1 MVDQAL
7 MNLSFTGHRN
17 IRVLARKEGP
27 AFARIP
33 LLLFSLFLSPQ
44 PLPAQIER
52 PVALDPQ
59 KALTQYT
66 YQVWETGKTP
76 LEGAIRAI
84 LQSRDGYIWIGTQE
98 GLYRFDGE
106 RFTVYNSANTSEM
119 KNSSVYDLA
128 EDQEGTLWIA
138 TRDGLLARRENSFK
152 RYSVKDGL
160 TSNSLLS
167 LCIDQQGVLWIGSMG
182 GGVVQFFD
190 GFFKPYA
197 FEGDLR
203 FGTVWSLLSARD
215 TSIWIGTSSAGVAH
229 IKNGR
234 ESRYTGRGGLLTDVI
249 RTISEGR
256 DGSIW
261 VGSHLGVNRIKDGRV
276 SRLSLKD
283 GVTSEVVMRL
293 FVDSQGSLW
302 IGTVGSGLNRF
313 AQGKISALTSKNGL
327 TNDNV
332 LSFLEDREGNLW
344 VGTADGLIQFKD
356 EAFTTFT
363 LEEGLSNDVVWCSLE
378 DSKGAMWLGTN
389 SGLNR
394 LHRSGIQSYTMKNGL
409 SNNTV
414 RALCEDSK
422 GTLWIGTYGGGL
434 CEMRNGQIV
443 RSSLNQPQLAF
454 VYSIFEDFR
463 NVLWIGTSDG
473 LFSVVDGRLKRY
485 ASTEGLTGNFVRF
498 VGGDRSG
505 GLWIGTTEGLSF
517 LSSNRFTNYT
527 VRDGLSSNAMMCFY
541 EDRDG
546 VMWFGTVD
554 GGVVR
559 SKGAMFTTFTMRDGL
574 PENNVY
580 QILEDDLGNLWLG
593 GDRGICRINKKELN
607 DYAAGKIGY
616 FSTMTFGKKDG
627 LKARECNGGSQPSCW
642 KSKDGRLW
650 FSMVKGV
657 AVIDPHNLKINIS
670 PPSVVMQ
677 NLLADNR
684 EIGFSKGGVLEAG
697 VTRIEFRYA
706 ALSFVSPQDVAFKY
720 MLEGYD
726 KDWVGAGNARS
737 VTYTNIPPGRYTFRV
752 IAANEDGTWNLNG
765 AFASFTLRPYFYQ
778 STIFTVCMV
787 LVVIGAAA
795 GAYSLRTRRLV
806 HRTHELES
814 TVTRRTDEIVRQKD
828 ALEQANKEL
837 SDLLKQLEEKS
848 GQLEVARVRAEE
860 ANQTKSAFLANV
872 SHELRTPLNSVIG
885 FTNIMLKNKAKNLKE
900 QDLTYLDRIL
910 ENGKHLLELI
920 EDVLDLSRIEA
931 GRMDLR
937 RSSVSLEILIH
948 ETIAQIEGKLI
959 GKELAIIAELPNQMK
974 PIETDPGKFKQI
986 LINLLGNAIK
996 FTEHGSIRVRVAVDQ
1011 PTRRPV
1017 RIDVVDTGIGISRDQ
1032 QHMIFEPFTQGDVK
1046 KTRKYGGTG
1055 LGLAISRTL
1064 CELLGYTME
1073 VQSEVGV
1080 GSTFSILLGLQSRR
1094 SVYADQETFR
1104 KDQLMASSRDAQ
1116 PRDPQNIEKE
1126 TKEKILVGLQPF
1138 SHGEWAHMNINRV
1151 ALFGRN
1157 LNESLSPRQYDRF
1170 RAALTEYLVKVH
1182 PSIARVAQLFQ
1193 IIHVDPNLVQTL
1205 MFHADELGT
1214 VAGALS
1220 LNPRI
1225 SEEESQRFEA
1235 EIPKHVDQLLHAFR
1249 VLREMI
1255 LREFQCNPGELLQ
1268 AILEERSASSKT
1280 VKLSYPRPLS
1290 AKNPRTIGTNEDFV
1304 RIIELLTNTPLI
1316 GRESLSDKRELYFM
1330 VRTAGDRWIMEMRD
1344 GTVTLDPSVWAT
1356 VFEPPASGRPDSGL
1370 SEIPLILAKYGGDI
1384 CIKETVREGGTTVLL
1399 RLKVAG

>member
-1 MVDQAL
+1 MVDPPCIRP
-7 MNLSFTGHRN
+7 SFPR
-17 IRVLARKEGP
+17 RPDSRPL
-27 AFARIP
+27 P
-33 LLLFSLFLSPQ
+33 LLAGPILVGMVVLQFFLFLPVQSLQ
-44 PLPAQIER
+44 GQTER
-52 PVALDPQ
+52 PVALDPH
-59 KALTQYT
+59 KTLSQYT
-66 YQVWETGKTP
+66 HQVWETGKTP

-84 LQSRDGYIWIGTQE
+84 LQARDGSLWIGTQE
-98 GLYRFDGE
+98 GLYNFDGE
-106 RFTVYNSANTSEM
+106 RFTIYNSGNTAEM
-119 KNSSVYDLA
+119 KSSSIYALV
-128 EDQEGTLWIA
+128 EDQEGTMWIA
-138 TRDGLLARRENSFK
+138 TRDGLLEFRDNNFK
-152 RYSVKDGL
+152 RYSIKDGL

-167 LCIDQQGVLWIGSMG
+167 LCIDRQGVLWIGSMG
-182 GGVVQFFD
+182 GGVVQYFD
-190 GFFKPYA
+190 GYFKPYA

-203 FGTVWSLLSARD
+203 FGTIWSLYCARD
-215 TSIWIGTSSAGVAH
+215 SGMWIGTSSAGVAR

-234 ESRYTGRGGLLTDVI
+234 ESRYTMRGGMLTDVI
-249 RTISEGR
+249 RSISEGQ

-261 VGSHLGVNRIKDGRV
+261 IGSHLGVNRIKDGKI
-276 SRLSLKD
+276 STLTSKNGL
-283 GVTSEVVMRL
+283 TSEVVMQL

-302 IGTVGSGLNRF
+302 IGTGGGGLNRF
-313 AQGKISALTSKNGL
+313 AQGKIISLTSKSGL

-344 VGTADGLIQFKD
+344 VGTADGLNQYKD

-363 LEEGLSNDVVWCSLE
+363 FEEGLSNDVVWCSLE

-394 LHRSGIQSYTMKNGL
+394 VQRSGIQSYRMKNGL

-434 CEMRNGQIV
+434 CEMKNGHIV
-443 RSSLNQPQLAF
+443 RSSLNRPQLAF
-454 VYSIFEDFR
+454 VYSIFEDPVH
-463 NVLWIGTSDG
+463 VLWIGTSDG
-473 LFSVVDGRLKRY
+473 LFSVVDGRLRRY
-485 ASTEGLTGNFVRF
+485 SSSDGLTGNFIRF
-498 VGGDRSG
+498 VGDDREG

-517 LSSNRFTNYT
+517 LSSNHFTNYT
-527 VRDGLSSNAMMCFY
+527 ARDGLSSNAMMCFY
-541 EDRDG
+541 QDRDK
-546 VMWFGTVD
+546 VLWFGTVD
-554 GGVVR
+554 GGLIR
-559 SKGAMFTTFTMRDGL
+559 SRGAMFTSFTMRDGL
-574 PENNVY
+574 PENTVY

-593 GDRGICRINKKELN
+593 GDRGICRISKRELN
-607 DYAAGKIGY
+607 DYAAGRIGY

-627 LKARECNGGSQPSCW
+627 LKARACNGGSQPSCW

-657 AVIDPHNLKINIS
+657 AVIDPRNLKINTV
-670 PPSVVMQ
+670 PPSVIVQ
-677 NLLADNR
+677 HLLADNR
-684 EIGFSKGGVLEAG
+684 EIRFSRGSVLDAG

-706 ALSFVSPQDVAFKY
+706 ALSFVSPQDVTFKY

-726 KDWVGAGNARS
+726 KDWVNAGNARA

-752 IAANEDGTWNLNG
+752 IAANEDGTWNFNG
-765 AFASFTLRPYFYQ
+765 AFVSFSLRPYFYQ
-778 STIFTVCMV
+778 TTVFTVCLV
-787 LVVIGAAA
+787 LVVLGGAA

-806 HRTHELES
+806 RRTHELES
-814 TVTRRTDEIVRQKD
+814 TVARRTDEIVSQKD
-828 ALEQANKEL
+828 ALQRANKEL
-837 SDLLKQLEEKS
+837 SELLKELEEKS
-848 GQLEVARVRAEE
+848 GQLEVAKIRAEE

-900 QDLTYLDRIL
+900 QDLTYLERIL

-931 GRMDLR
+931 GRMDIR

-959 GKELAIIAELPNQMK
+959 GKEMTIVAEFPNPMK
-974 PIETDPGKFKQI
+974 PIDTDPGKFKQI

-1017 RIDVVDTGIGISRDQ
+1017 RVDVVDTGIGISRDQ
-1032 QHMIFEPFTQGDVK
+1032 QKAIFEPFTQGDDK

-1064 CELLGYTME
+1064 CDLLGYTME
-1073 VQSEVGV
+1073 VQSEVGI
-1080 GSTFSILLGLQSRR
+1080 GSTFSILLGRQSRR
-1094 SVYADQETFR
+1094 PVYADQEILR
-1104 KDQLMASSRDAQ
+1104 KDQLMASTRETQS
-1116 PRDPQNIEKE
+1116 RDPQYIEKE
-1126 TKEKILVGLQPF
+1126 TKEKILMGLQPF

-1170 RAALTEYLVKVH
+1170 RAALTEYLVQVQ
-1182 PSIARVAQLFQ
+1182 PSITRIAQLFQ

-1205 MFHADELGT
+1205 IFHADELAT
-1214 VAGALS
+1214 VAGVLS
-1220 LNPRI
+1220 LNPRV
-1225 SEEESQRFEA
+1225 SEGESRRFEA

-1268 AILEERSASSKT
+1268 AILEERIASSKS
-1280 VKLSYPRPLS
+1280 VKLTYPKPLS
-1290 AKNPRTIGTNEDFV
+1290 VKYPRTIGTNEDFA
-1304 RIIELLTNTPLI
+1304 RIINLLIDTPLI
-1316 GRESLSDKRELYFM
+1316 GRESASDIRELYFL
-1330 VRTAGDRWIMEMRD
+1330 VRTVGDRWLMEMRD
-1344 GTVTLDPSVWAT
+1344 GTATLDSSVWAT
-1356 VFEPPASGRPDSGL
+1356 VFEPSSSGEANRGL
-1370 SEIPLILAKYGGDI
+1370 SQIPPILAKYGGDI

>member
-1 MVDQAL
+1 MVDPPRINPSIHAR
-7 MNLSFTGHRN
+7 RN
-17 IRVLARKEGP
+17 IRAFPSTEGP
-27 AFARIP
+27 VFNRIP
-33 LLLFSLFLSPQ
+33 LLLFSILFSQL
-44 PLPAQIER
+44 LLAQAER

-59 KALTQYT
+59 KALSQYT
-66 YQVWETGKTP
+66 HEVWETGKTP

-84 LQSRDGYIWIGTQE
+84 LQSKDGYIWIGTQE
-98 GLYRFDGE
+98 GLYTFDGD
-106 RFTVYNSANTSEM
+106 RFVVRNSANTVEM
-119 KNSSVYDLA
+119 KNSSVYALA
-128 EDQEGTLWIA
+128 EDQEGTIWIA
-138 TRDGLLARRENSFK
+138 TRDGLLEYRDNNFK

-160 TSNSLLS
+160 TSNSILS
-167 LCIDQQGVLWIGSMG
+167 LCVDYQGVLWIGSMG

-190 GFFKPYA
+190 GNFKPYA

-203 FGTVWSLLSARD
+203 FGTIWSLCCARD
-215 TSIWIGTSSAGVAH
+215 SSLWIGTSSAGVAR

-234 ESRYTGRGGLLTDVI
+234 ESRFTAHGGLLTDII
-249 RTISEGR
+249 RTICEGR

-261 VGSHLGVNRIKDGRV
+261 VGSHLGVNRIKDGKV
-276 SRLSLKD
+276 STFASKD
-283 GVTSEVVMRL
+283 GLSSDVVTQL
-293 FVDSQGSLW
+293 FVDSQRSLW
-302 IGTVGSGLNRF
+302 IGTGGGGLNRF
-313 AQGKISALTSKNGL
+313 TQGTFSSLTTKSGL
-327 TNDNV
+327 TNDDV

-344 VGTADGLIQFKD
+344 VGTADGLNQFKD

-363 LEEGLSNDVVWCSLE
+363 HEEGLSNDVVWCSLE
-378 DSKGAMWLGTN
+378 DSKGALWLGTN

-394 LHRSGIQSYTMKNGL
+394 IHRSGVQWFSMKNGL
-409 SNNTV
+409 TNNTV

-434 CEMRNGQIV
+434 CEMTNGRIV
-443 RSSLNQPQLAF
+443 SSSLNRPQLAY
-454 VYSIFEDFR
+454 VYSIFEDNR
-463 NVLWIGTSDG
+463 HVLWVGTSEG
-473 LFSVVDGRLKRY
+473 LFSVVDGRLKQYVR
-485 ASTEGLTGNFVRF
+485 SEGLPGSFIRF
-498 VGGDRSG
+498 ICSDRTG

-517 LSSNRFTNYT
+517 FSSNRFTNYT
-527 VRDGLSSNAMMCFY
+527 ARDGLSSNSMMCFY
-541 EDRDG
+541 EDRDE
-546 VMWFGTVD
+546 VIWLGTVD
-554 GGVVR
+554 GGLIR
-559 SKGAMFTTFTMRDGL
+559 CKGAMFTSFTVRDGL

-607 DYAAGKIGY
+607 DYAAGKISY

-627 LKARECNGGSQPSCW
+627 LKARQCSGGSQPSCW

-650 FSMVKGV
+650 FSTVKGV
-657 AVIDPHNLKINIS
+657 AVIDPRNLKINTV
-670 PPSVVMQ
+670 PPLVVVQ
-677 NLLADNR
+677 HLIADNK
-684 EIGFSKGGVLEAG
+684 EILLSKGGALEAG

-706 ALSFVSPQDVAFKY
+706 ALSFISPADVTFKY

-726 KDWVGAGNARS
+726 KNWISAGNART

-752 IAANEDGTWNLNG
+752 IAANEDGAWNFNG
-765 AFASFTLRPYFYQ
+765 AFASFTLRSYFYQ
-778 STIFTVCMV
+778 TTFFSVCMV
-787 LVVIGAAA
+787 LVVVGAAA

-806 HRTHELES
+806 RRTHELES

-837 SDLLKQLEEKS
+837 SDLLRELEEKS
-848 GQLEVARVRAEE
+848 RQLEVARMRSEE

-885 FTNIMLKNKAKNLKE
+885 FTNIMLKNKPKNLKE

-931 GRMDLR
+931 GRMDIR

-948 ETIAQIEGKLI
+948 ETIAQIEGKLV
-959 GKELAIIAELPNQMK
+959 GKEMTIVAELPSPIK
-974 PIETDPGKFKQI
+974 PIDTDPGKFKQI
-986 LINLLGNAIK
+986 LINLLANAIK

-1011 PTRRPV
+1011 ATRRPV
-1017 RIDVVDTGIGISRDQ
+1017 RVDVVDTGIGISRDQ
-1032 QHMIFEPFTQGDVK
+1032 QQVIFEPFTQGDDK

-1064 CELLGYTME
+1064 CELLGYAIE

-1094 SVYADQETFR
+1094 SVYADQETLR
-1104 KDQLMASSRDAQ
+1104 KDQMMESSRIVQ
-1116 PRDPQNIEKE
+1116 QRDPQKFEKE

-1170 RAALTEYLVKVH
+1170 RAALTEYLVKVQ
-1182 PSIARVAQLFQ
+1182 PSIARIAQLFQ
-1193 IIHVDPNLVQTL
+1193 IIHIDPNLVQTL
-1205 MFHADELGT
+1205 IFHSDELGA

-1220 LNPRI
+1220 LNARV
-1225 SEEESQRFEA
+1225 SEEESRRFEA

-1249 VLREMI
+1249 VMREMI

-1268 AILEERSASSKT
+1268 AILEERSASSKAA
-1280 VKLSYPRPLS
+1280 KLTHPKPLS
-1290 AKNPRTIGTNEDFV
+1290 VKNPRTIGTNEDFA
-1304 RIIELLTNTPLI
+1304 RIIELLIDTPLM
-1316 GRESLSDKRELYFM
+1316 GKEAAPEGRELYFL
-1330 VRTAGDRWIMEMRD
+1330 VRTAGDRWMMEMRD
-1344 GTVTLDPSVWAT
+1344 PGVTLDPSVWAM
-1356 VFEPPASGRPDSGL
+1356 VFEPASGEQPGRGL
-1370 SEIPLILAKYGGDI
+1370 SQIPPILAKYGGDI

>member
-1 MVDQAL
+1 MVDPHCIRL
-7 MNLSFTGHRN
+7 PFPRRHD
-17 IRVLARKEGP
+17 IRVLPLKEGP
-27 AFARIP
+27 AFIRIS
-33 LLLFSLFLSPQ
+33 LLLFFVLFSQSLL
-44 PLPAQIER
+44 AQIER
-52 PVALDPQ
+52 PVSLDPQ
-59 KALTQYT
+59 KALSQFTH
-66 YQVWETGKTP
+66 QVWETGRTP
-76 LEGAIRAI
+76 LEGAIRAVF
-84 LQSRDGYIWIGTQE
+84 QSRDGYIWIGTQE
-98 GLYRFDGE
+98 GLYNFDGE
-106 RFTVYNSANTSEM
+106 HFAVFNSGNTPEM
-119 KNSSVYDLA
+119 KNSSVYALA
-128 EDQEGTLWIA
+128 EDQDGTLWIA
-138 TRDGLLARRENSFK
+138 TRDGLLAYRENSFK

-160 TSNSLLS
+160 TSNSLLA
-167 LCIDQQGVLWIGSMG
+167 LCVDHQGVLWIGSMG
-182 GGVVQFFD
+182 GGVVQFFE
-190 GFFKPYA
+190 GYFKPYA

-203 FGTVWSLLSARD
+203 FGTIWSLCCARD
-215 TSIWIGTSSAGVAH
+215 SSLWIGTASAGVTR

-234 ESRYTGRGGLLTDVI
+234 ENRYTAHGGLLTDII
-249 RTISEGR
+249 RTVSEGR

-261 VGSHLGVNRIKDGRV
+261 VGSHLGVNRIKDGTV
-276 SRLSLKD
+276 STLSSKD
-283 GVTSEVVMRL
+283 GLSSEVVTQL

-302 IGTVGSGLNRF
+302 IGTGGGGLNRY
-313 AQGKISALTSKNGL
+313 AQGKISSLTSKSGL

-344 VGTADGLIQFKD
+344 VGTADGLNQFKD
-356 EAFTTFT
+356 EAFTAFT

-394 LHRSGIQSYTMKNGL
+394 VQRSVVQRYTMKNGL
-409 SNNTV
+409 TNNTV

-434 CEMRNGQIV
+434 CEMRNGHIV
-443 RSSLNQPQLAF
+443 RSSLNRPQLAF
-454 VYSIFEDFR
+454 VYSIFEDPR
-463 NVLWIGTSDG
+463 HVLWIGTSDG
-473 LFSVVDGRLKRY
+473 LFSVIEGRLKRY
-485 ASTEGLTGNFVRF
+485 TSSEGLTGNFVRF
-498 VGGDRSG
+498 VGSDRTG

-517 LSSNRFTNYT
+517 FASNRFVNFTT
-527 VRDGLSSNAMMCFY
+527 RDGLSSNAMMCFY
-541 EDRDG
+541 EDRDE
-546 VMWFGTVD
+546 VIWFGTVD
-554 GGVVR
+554 GGLIR
-559 SKGAMFTTFTMRDGL
+559 SKGAMFTSFTMRDGL

-593 GDRGICRINKKELN
+593 GDRGICRINKRELN

-616 FSTMTFGKKDG
+616 FSTTTFGKKDG

-657 AVIDPHNLKINIS
+657 AVIDPRNLKINTV
-670 PPSVVMQ
+670 PPSVVIQ
-677 NLLADNR
+677 HLLADNK
-684 EIGFSKGGVLEAG
+684 EILLSKGRVLEAG
-697 VTRIEFRYA
+697 VTRIEFRFA
-706 ALSFVSPQDVAFKY
+706 ALSFISPEDVTFKY

-726 KDWVGAGNARS
+726 KDWVSAGNARS

-752 IAANEDGTWNLNG
+752 NAANEDGTWNLNG
-765 AFASFTLRPYFYQ
+765 AFASFTLRSYFYQ
-778 STIFTVCMV
+778 TTIFTVCMV
-787 LVVIGAAA
+787 LVVVGGAA

-806 HRTHELES
+806 RRTHELES
-814 TVTRRTDEIVRQKD
+814 TVAKRTDEIVRQKD

-837 SDLLKQLEEKS
+837 SDLLRELEEKS
-848 GQLEVARVRAEE
+848 KQLEVARIRAEE

-885 FTNIMLKNKAKNLKE
+885 FTNIMLKNKPKNLKE

-931 GRMDLR
+931 GRMDIR
-937 RSSVSLEILIH
+937 RSTVSLEILIH

-959 GKELAIIAELPNQMK
+959 GKEMSIIAEMPSPMK
-974 PIETDPGKFKQI
+974 PIDTDPGKFKQI

-996 FTEHGSIRVRVAVDQ
+996 FTEHGSIRVRVAVEQ
-1011 PTRRPV
+1011 STRRPV
-1017 RIDVVDTGIGISRDQ
+1017 RIDVVDTGIGISHDQ
-1032 QHMIFEPFTQGDVK
+1032 QQVIFEPFTQGDDR

-1064 CELLGYTME
+1064 CDLLGYTME
-1073 VQSEVGV
+1073 VQSELGV
-1080 GSTFSILLGLQSRR
+1080 GSTFSILLGLQSRK
-1094 SVYADQETFR
+1094 SVYADQETLR
-1104 KDQLMASSRDAQ
+1104 KDQMMVGSRGAQ
-1116 PRDPQNIEKE
+1116 QMDPQKFEKE

-1170 RAALTEYLVKVH
+1170 RAALTEYLVNVQ
-1182 PSIARVAQLFQ
+1182 PSIARIGQLFQ
-1193 IIHVDPNLVQTL
+1193 IIHIDPNLVQTL
-1205 MFHADELGT
+1205 VFHADELGT

-1220 LNPRI
+1220 LNSRI
-1225 SEEESQRFEA
+1225 SEEESRRFEA

-1268 AILEERSASSKT
+1268 AVLEERSASSKA
-1280 VKLSYPRPLS
+1280 VKLTYPKPLS
-1290 AKNPRTIGTNEDFV
+1290 VKNPRTIGTNEDFA
-1304 RIIELLTNTPLI
+1304 RIIELLIDTPLV
-1316 GRESLSDKRELYFM
+1316 GKESVIDGRELYFL
-1330 VRTAGDRWIMEMRD
+1330 VRSAGDRWMMEMRD
-1344 GTVTLDPSVWAT
+1344 GTVTLDSSVWAT
-1356 VFEPPASGRPDSGL
+1356 VFQPASSGQPNMGL
-1370 SEIPLILAKYGGDI
+1370 SQIPPILAKYGGDI

-1399 RLKVAG
+1399 RLKVAV